1 MVLQQAISFLLIEKA
16 NSIWFNNFVHLVP
29 WQNIAHQLF
38 CHIKTFELIL
48 HTLIRVFKLLWCA
61 TYCVTSACGAA
72 ITVDQYQYRES
83 SFGLIKEGGAVYE
96 ILEHGGASTFSALN
110 HAGTHARRQ
119 AGTTRASVVR
129 QDTCLHVLFNVQW
142 ARKGLPCFLNE
153 SNWKP
158 RRPHSN
164 RFSQKL
170 RTIKACSC
178 QLEWMVISFFFN
190 TND

>member
-1 MVLQQAISFLLIEKA
+1 MSEYCQSAILSHQDFWVDFAYTHQGIQIALM
-16 NSIWFNNFVHLVP
+16 S
-29 WQNIAHQLF
+29 NILRN
-38 CHIKTFELIL
+38 I
-48 HTLIRVFKLLWCA
+48 
-61 TYCVTSACGAA
+61 AA

-110 HAGTHARRQ
+110 HARRQ

-142 ARKGLPCFLNE
+142 AQKGLPCFLNE

-164 RFSQKL
+164 HFSQKL
-170 RTIKACSC
+170 KTIKACSC
-178 QLEWMVISFFFN
+178 QLEWMVIFFLIQLI
-190 TND
+190 